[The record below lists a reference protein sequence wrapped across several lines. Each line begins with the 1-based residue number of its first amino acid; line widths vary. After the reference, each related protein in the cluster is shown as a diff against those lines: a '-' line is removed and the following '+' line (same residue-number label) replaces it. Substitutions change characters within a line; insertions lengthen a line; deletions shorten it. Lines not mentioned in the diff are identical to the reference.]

1 MLEYLIF
8 SDILYRS
15 PGPFRDIEIWV
26 NQECLFYNCKISI
39 EDKPRVNSKL
49 SKVDS
54 KLWLEKLYALKINTW
69 KSDYSDK
76 LILDGH
82 SWSLEYKIKDKRCRH
97 IHGHQKYPDNYNE
110 LIKLMNS
117 LDSKFD
123 LLEI

>member
-54 KLWLEKLYALKINTW
+54 KLWLEKFYALKINTW

-76 LILDGH
+76 LMLDGH
-82 SWSLEYKIKDKRCRH
+82 NWSLEYKIKVA
-97 IHGHQKYPDNYNE
+97 
-110 LIKLMNS
+110 
-117 LDSKFD
+117 
-123 LLEI
+123 